1 MENITKYLIE
11 TLGFKKESLALRLK
25 ASVRSI
31 ERWRDGGTPF
41 HFYQIQLERILEKE
55 NRKETP

>member
-11 TLGFKKESLALRLK
+11 NLGFKKEILALRLK
-25 ASVRSI
+25 ASVRSV

-41 HFYQIQLERILEKE
+41 HFYQIQLERILEREKGK
-55 NRKETP
+55 RA

>member
-1 MENITKYLIE
+1 MENITKHLIE
-11 TLGFKKESLALRLK
+11 KFGFKKEILALRLK

-41 HFYQIQLERILEKE
+41 HFYQAQLERILEKE
-55 NRKETP
+55 NRKENA

>member
-1 MENITKYLIE
+1 MENITKHLIE
-11 TLGFKKESLALRLK
+11 RFGFKKEILALRLR

-41 HFYQIQLERILEKE
+41 HFYQKQLERILEREEGK
-55 NRKETP
+55 RG